1 MNNTITILGTAK
13 EMIKNNY
20 TGKLNKKKGVDD
32 FLIKL
37 GFIAIAGGLAYIFRN
52 QINTTL
58 ASAFTKIGTTFTAL
72 FNGSV
77 TP

>member
-1 MNNTITILGTAK
+1 MP
-13 EMIKNNY
+13 IKF
-20 TGKLNKKKGVDD
+20 TRGLKKKKGVDD

-58 ASAFTKIGTTFTAL
+58 GGAFTSIGTTFTSL
-72 FNGSV
+72 FNGSI